1 MNSVASAIWWG
12 QCIIQKCCG
21 AVFNPDLQALSEGLA
36 AAVNSGNWSNYSP
49 NKRFYDS
56 MTAQTIIALVAFLLK
71 AATVLAV
78 ENGLTGADEATTL
91 LFGTRCGP

>member
-1 MNSVASAIWWG
+1 
-12 QCIIQKCCG
+12 
-21 AVFNPDLQALSEGLA
+21 
-36 AAVNSGNWSNYSP
+36 
-49 NKRFYDS
+49 

-91 LFGTRCGP
+91 PFGTRSSLRGDDLRTASTSNQSQVSSDSQLISFSLFAARGAK

>member
-1 MNSVASAIWWG
+1 M
-12 QCIIQKCCG
+12 
-21 AVFNPDLQALSEGLA
+21 
-36 AAVNSGNWSNYSP
+36 NSGNWSNYPP

-91 LFGTRCGP
+91 PFGTRSVP

>member
-1 MNSVASAIWWG
+1 
-12 QCIIQKCCG
+12 
-21 AVFNPDLQALSEGLA
+21 
-36 AAVNSGNWSNYSP
+36 
-49 NKRFYDS
+49 

-91 LFGTRCGP
+91 PFGTRSGLRGDDLRTASTSNQSQVSSDSQLISFSLFAARGAK

>member
-1 MNSVASAIWWG
+1 
-12 QCIIQKCCG
+12 
-21 AVFNPDLQALSEGLA
+21 
-36 AAVNSGNWSNYSP
+36 
-49 NKRFYDS
+49 

-91 LFGTRCGP
+91 PFGTRSVP